1 MRQMLFRY
9 YQQELSA
16 WILFT
21 PLVASFFALPLLFER
36 AELASLFILSITISV
51 LCSLYL
57 DLRERQLIMTSLFP
71 ISKKTF
77 FFVDISFIG
86 RYTLYYILYT
96 MVVTTIFQTLLEQQL
111 ILPSAKQILLSI
123 VISLLIISIF
133 LLLRRIKYGYYV
145 NLSMFFIPLAFTQ
158 LISLIIRL
166 STFHSILLFFSSL
179 VLIIIAASITY
190 FRENRR
196 DVT

>member
-1 MRQMLFRY
+1 MKQMLFRY

-21 PLVASFFALPLLFER
+21 PLVASFFAIPLLFER

-96 MVVTTIFQTLLEQQL
+96 MVVTTIIQTLLEQQL

-158 LISLIIRL
+158 LISLIVRL

-179 VLIIIAASITY
+179 VLIIIAAWITY
-190 FRENRR
+190 VREHRR
-196 DVT
+196 DIT

>member
-145 NLSMFFIPLAFTQ
+145 NLSMFFIPIAFTQ
-158 LISLIIRL
+158 LISLIVRL

-179 VLIIIAASITY
+179 VLIIIAARITY
-190 FRENRR
+190 VREQRR
-196 DVT
+196 DIT

>member
-1 MRQMLFRY
+1 MKQMLFRY

-158 LISLIIRL
+158 LISLIVRL

-179 VLIIIAASITY
+179 VLIIIAARITY
-190 FRENRR
+190 VREQRR
-196 DVT
+196 DIT

>member
-1 MRQMLFRY
+1 MKQMLFRY
-9 YQQELSA
+9 YEQELSA
-16 WILFT
+16 WVLFT
-21 PLVASFFALPLLFER
+21 PLVASFFALPLLFEGG
-36 AELASLFILSITISV
+36 ELAAYFILSISITV
-51 LCSLYL
+51 LCATYL
-57 DLRERQLIMTSLFP
+57 DLRESQLVMTSLFP

-77 FFVDISFIG
+77 FIVDISFIG
-86 RYTLYYILYT
+86 KYALYYILYT
-96 MVVTTIFQTLLEQQL
+96 IVVTSVIQTLLEQQL
-111 ILPSAKQILLSI
+111 VLPSAKQILLSI